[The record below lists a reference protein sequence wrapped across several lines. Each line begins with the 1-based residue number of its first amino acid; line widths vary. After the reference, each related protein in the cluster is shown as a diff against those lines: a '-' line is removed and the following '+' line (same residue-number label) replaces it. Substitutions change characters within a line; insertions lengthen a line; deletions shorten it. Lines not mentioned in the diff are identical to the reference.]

1 MKLIRELKN
10 NVMILILLENKLFN
24 MNHKKKMLQV
34 KIIQQMLMNNLMMMM
49 MNFMDMKKLEIL
61 DILIEVSWI

>member
-1 MKLIRELKN
+1 MKELKN
-10 NVMILILLENKLFN
+10 NVMILILLVNKLFN

-34 KIIQQMLMNNLMMMM
+34 KIIQQILMDNLIMMT
-49 MNFMDMKKLEIL
+49 NSMDMKKLEIL